1 MEKSEEMEY
10 ITQKLRLFSKSEFN
24 NYVDEA
30 PLTNKEKDF
39 LVDISRGYTYEE
51 LARINHVKTA
61 TVSYI
66 KRKIFKKLYNWEN
79 RQIVLPF
86 QNERIDASEVI
97 NQKIEEAFKSK
108 EEELKQKEAIL
119 NKYIEK
125 ETKKKIDEKLQK
137 IKKSQNL
144 NTRGTK
150 KAEPEIVLD
159 KTIQDDI
166 KEMSV
171 VELKKKYIPM
181 YARHEI
187 SAKELC
193 NIFGHSIQWA
203 TRIKRRY
210 LEEGEKCTFERKRTK
225 SVSPNKTSDEIANKI
240 INLYSTNY
248 RQFSIAEF
256 TKILKVKFNINLCE
270 ATVSRILREKGLKSP
285 TADKYLGQSKESLG
299 IDYYAVM
306 EIFHS
311 SVNKMDYSEIEEY
324 GLVQICD
331 LAFIKAYSSL
341 NSISKKKFK
350 LKFRTSYSLF
360 EYFIDNGYLNIRD
373 FWSYWNNNHDK
384 FSYIYNKPTRYKV
397 IQDIKYIYFPM
408 FRIIEEYIREMKKS
422 LVEYTKELI

>member
-24 NYVDEA
+24 NYINEA
-30 PLTNKEKDF
+30 PLTDNEKDF
-39 LVDISRGYTYEE
+39 VVDISHGYTYEE
-51 LARINHVKTA
+51 LARRNHVTRA
-61 TVSYI
+61 TVSQI
-66 KRKIFKKLYNWEN
+66 KRRIYKKLYDWEN
-79 RQIVLPF
+79 RQILLPL
-86 QNERIDASEVI
+86 QNERIDVAEVV

-108 EEELKQKEAIL
+108 EEELKQKEEIL
-119 NKYIEK
+119 NRYIEK
-125 ETKKKIDEKLQK
+125 ETKKRIDEKLQK

-150 KAEPEIVLD
+150 KAIPDIVLD

-193 NIFGHSIQWA
+193 NIFGHTIQWA
-203 TRIKRRY
+203 TRVKRRY
-210 LEEGEKCTFERKRTK
+210 LEEGENCTFERKHNK
-225 SVSPNKTSDEIANKI
+225 NVSPNKTSYEIENKI
-240 INLYSTNY
+240 INLYATDYS
-248 RQFSIAEF
+248 QFSIAEF
-256 TKILKVKFNINLCE
+256 TKILKVKFNIKLCE
-270 ATVSRILREKGLKSP
+270 STVSRILREKGLKSP

-299 IDYYAVM
+299 IDYFAVM

-311 SVNKMDYSEIEEY
+311 SVRKEDYSELEEY
-324 GLVQICD
+324 GMVQICD
-331 LAFIKAYSSL
+331 LAFIKAYAAL
-341 NSISKKKFK
+341 NGISKKKLK

-360 EYFIDNGYLNIRD
+360 EYFIDNGYLDIKEA
-373 FWSYWNNNHDK
+373 WSYWNNNHDK

-397 IQDIKYIYFPM
+397 IQDIKQVYYPM
-408 FRIIEEYIREMKKS
+408 FVIIEEYIKKMKI
-422 LVEYTKELI
+422 ELE